1 MTCEGC
7 PYKGAKKIKYRLVEN
22 TDIMI
27 IQEAPTREELLNGK
41 LLCGRSGQLLKQLIT
56 KYQLNNYNIS
66 FVYSCKCEI
75 NKQDKKEAN
84 AAVKICKPNILE
96 AINKVKPKIIVT
108 FGELASKQLLG
119 SKISG
124 GILANRGRIIHNDE
138 LDVDIFIA
146 VHPEYVLRGCSSNYP
161 NKPYELMSPKERMIF
176 DDISLLQ
183 KVCENDFKSLG
194 INTENYKE
202 ATLKDL
208 EDISKSKVVAVDIET
223 TGVGIGNNIKILSIS
238 FSYKP
243 EHSRVVLLKDGDIQD
258 INIKSKVNEILTNE
272 NISKVV
278 AGRPFDENMWK
289 KKLGVEWKGNIHD
302 VLVMA
307 HLVNEN
313 LPNGYNLE
321 SVAETF
327 AHMRN
332 IKDVAKGKRK
342 CLTEEDKDILI
353 IYNGVDS
360 DATIRVYLK
369 LKEELS
375 KDKLLL
381 RYYMKFLKPTLDM
394 YADIGFYGFPLNIND
409 IKDSENNLSV
419 LAEELHNSLIDE
431 LPTLIKVMHE
441 KKGLK
446 LSRSELILDYM
457 FGNKKFTLG
466 LKPKKFTNKTMK
478 PTTDEKHLKEFSN
491 IEWVSGLLRWKKA
504 NKLLT
509 TYYPQLY
516 SAINDDGCIYPTT
529 LFINTVTGRTVVL
542 NPTIQTIPQ
551 RGEFAGYIKK
561 VFKAPDGWKL
571 CARDLAQSEL
581 RIIGWMAKD
590 KNILDALDKGIDL
603 HTKTAAIVNNVDV
616 SKVTKDMRQKAKP
629 VNFGF
634 CLTPDT
640 MITTDRGLI
649 PITCVKVGDK
659 VYTHK
664 HRWKRVTALQ
674 KLHADTI
681 LEIRTNTGKVVKCTK
696 DHKWLTVL
704 PAGNHKKNTYV
715 FKEACK
721 LTVGDNLVFGGIRDE
736 VPTEIDN
743 DYLVLGWFLSEGS
756 VFCKKGVNVTIK
768 QHIYKNKDVFD
779 RMKKILPDYDFTCHI
794 DYESKIASFIAYNKK
809 SRIYNLLDSK
819 LYEKY
824 SYSKDKST
832 KGLDI
837 HSLDTKKVISL
848 LAGLYDG
855 DGCIT
860 MSNNRLNIVYISK
873 SEYLIKDVQTLL
885 LRVGINSKIYKYD
898 NRNVFELYVVGS
910 NSKLRFLKII
920 PTIKTK
926 RVNYNPKKMFVDKEK
941 IISIKEIKYNDYVY
955 DFTVEDDHS
964 FVANGL
970 FSHNCYGMQ
979 AKSFV
984 TYAKDYYGVDFT
996 LEEAENVRKNFF
1008 AYPTGYYKLPEY
1020 HSRMI
1025 GLARRYGHIRTPLGR
1040 VRRLPAIHSN
1050 EYMLRGDAERQAIN
1064 TPVQSFSSDL
1074 ALIGKLLFYYK
1085 LKELGWLNTKVKLLW
1100 FIHDAVMFMAREEVA
1115 MDAHKMLKEI
1125 YLYDVPKFI
1134 KNTFKVDVTYPV
1146 ESDGKI
1152 GDNWSEMTEVE

>member
-146 VHPEYVLRGCSSNYP
+146 VHPEYVLRGCSNNYP

-360 DATIRVYLK
+360 DATIKVYLK

-381 RYYMKFLKPTLDM
+381 RYYMKFLKPALDM

-590 KNILDALDKGIDL
+590 KNILDALNKGIDL
-603 HTKTAAIVNNVDV
+603 HTKTAAIVNNIDV

-634 CLTPDT
+634 
-640 MITTDRGLI
+640 
-649 PITCVKVGDK
+649 V
-659 VYTHK
+659 
-664 HRWKRVTALQ
+664 
-674 KLHADTI
+674 
-681 LEIRTNTGKVVKCTK
+681 
-696 DHKWLTVL
+696 
-704 PAGNHKKNTYV
+704 
-715 FKEACK
+715 
-721 LTVGDNLVFGGIRDE
+721 
-736 VPTEIDN
+736 
-743 DYLVLGWFLSEGS
+743 
-756 VFCKKGVNVTIK
+756 
-768 QHIYKNKDVFD
+768 
-779 RMKKILPDYDFTCHI
+779 
-794 DYESKIASFIAYNKK
+794 
-809 SRIYNLLDSK
+809 
-819 LYEKY
+819 
-824 SYSKDKST
+824 
-832 KGLDI
+832 
-837 HSLDTKKVISL
+837 
-848 LAGLYDG
+848 
-855 DGCIT
+855 
-860 MSNNRLNIVYISK
+860 
-873 SEYLIKDVQTLL
+873 
-885 LRVGINSKIYKYD
+885 
-898 NRNVFELYVVGS
+898 
-910 NSKLRFLKII
+910 
-920 PTIKTK
+920 
-926 RVNYNPKKMFVDKEK
+926 
-941 IISIKEIKYNDYVY
+941 
-955 DFTVEDDHS
+955 
-964 FVANGL
+964 
-970 FSHNCYGMQ
+970 YGMQ

-1100 FIHDAVMFMAREEVA
+1100 FIHDAVMFLAREEVA

>member
-7 PYKGAKKIKYRLVEN
+7 PYNGAKKIKYRLVEN

-84 AAVKICKPNILE
+84 AAVKICKPNVLE

-146 VHPEYVLRGCSSNYP
+146 VHPEYVLRGCSNNYP

-238 FSYKP
+238 FSCKP

-353 IYNGVDS
+353 RYNGVDS

-381 RYYMKFLKPTLDM
+381 RYYMKFLKPVLDM

-446 LSRSELILDYM
+446 LSRSDLILDYM

-478 PTTDEKHLKEFSN
+478 PATDEKHLKEFSN
-491 IEWVSGLLRWKKA
+491 IKWVSGLLRWKKA

-561 VFKAPDGWKL
+561 IFKAPDGWKL
-571 CARDLAQSEL
+571 CTRDLAQSEL

-590 KNILDALDKGIDL
+590 KNILDALNKGIDL
-603 HTKTAAIVNNVDV
+603 HTKTAAIVNNIDV

-634 CLTPDT
+634 
-640 MITTDRGLI
+640 
-649 PITCVKVGDK
+649 V
-659 VYTHK
+659 
-664 HRWKRVTALQ
+664 
-674 KLHADTI
+674 
-681 LEIRTNTGKVVKCTK
+681 
-696 DHKWLTVL
+696 
-704 PAGNHKKNTYV
+704 
-715 FKEACK
+715 
-721 LTVGDNLVFGGIRDE
+721 
-736 VPTEIDN
+736 
-743 DYLVLGWFLSEGS
+743 
-756 VFCKKGVNVTIK
+756 
-768 QHIYKNKDVFD
+768 
-779 RMKKILPDYDFTCHI
+779 
-794 DYESKIASFIAYNKK
+794 
-809 SRIYNLLDSK
+809 
-819 LYEKY
+819 
-824 SYSKDKST
+824 
-832 KGLDI
+832 
-837 HSLDTKKVISL
+837 
-848 LAGLYDG
+848 
-855 DGCIT
+855 
-860 MSNNRLNIVYISK
+860 
-873 SEYLIKDVQTLL
+873 
-885 LRVGINSKIYKYD
+885 
-898 NRNVFELYVVGS
+898 
-910 NSKLRFLKII
+910 
-920 PTIKTK
+920 
-926 RVNYNPKKMFVDKEK
+926 
-941 IISIKEIKYNDYVY
+941 
-955 DFTVEDDHS
+955 
-964 FVANGL
+964 
-970 FSHNCYGMQ
+970 YGMQ

-1025 GLARRYGHIRTPLGR
+1025 GLARRYGYIRTPLGR

-1100 FIHDAVMFMAREEVA
+1100 FIHDAVMFMAKEEVA

>member
-7 PYKGAKKIKYRLVEN
+7 PYNGAKKIKYRLVEN

-84 AAVKICKPNILE
+84 AAVKICKPNVLE

-124 GILANRGRIIHNDE
+124 GILANRGRVIHNDE

-146 VHPEYVLRGCSSNYP
+146 VHPEYVLRGCSNNYP

-307 HLVNEN
+307 HIVNEN

-360 DATIRVYLK
+360 DATIKVYLK

-381 RYYMKFLKPTLDM
+381 RYYMKFLKPALDM

-590 KNILDALDKGIDL
+590 KNILDALNKGIDL
-603 HTKTAAIVNNVDV
+603 HTKTAAIVNNIDV

-634 CLTPDT
+634 
-640 MITTDRGLI
+640 
-649 PITCVKVGDK
+649 V
-659 VYTHK
+659 
-664 HRWKRVTALQ
+664 
-674 KLHADTI
+674 
-681 LEIRTNTGKVVKCTK
+681 
-696 DHKWLTVL
+696 
-704 PAGNHKKNTYV
+704 
-715 FKEACK
+715 
-721 LTVGDNLVFGGIRDE
+721 
-736 VPTEIDN
+736 
-743 DYLVLGWFLSEGS
+743 
-756 VFCKKGVNVTIK
+756 
-768 QHIYKNKDVFD
+768 
-779 RMKKILPDYDFTCHI
+779 
-794 DYESKIASFIAYNKK
+794 
-809 SRIYNLLDSK
+809 
-819 LYEKY
+819 
-824 SYSKDKST
+824 
-832 KGLDI
+832 
-837 HSLDTKKVISL
+837 
-848 LAGLYDG
+848 
-855 DGCIT
+855 
-860 MSNNRLNIVYISK
+860 
-873 SEYLIKDVQTLL
+873 
-885 LRVGINSKIYKYD
+885 
-898 NRNVFELYVVGS
+898 
-910 NSKLRFLKII
+910 
-920 PTIKTK
+920 
-926 RVNYNPKKMFVDKEK
+926 
-941 IISIKEIKYNDYVY
+941 
-955 DFTVEDDHS
+955 
-964 FVANGL
+964 
-970 FSHNCYGMQ
+970 YGMQ

>member
-7 PYKGAKKIKYRLVEN
+7 PYNGAKKIKYRLVEN

-84 AAVKICKPNILE
+84 AAVKICKPNVLE

-146 VHPEYVLRGCSSNYP
+146 VHPEYVLRGCSNNYP

-243 EHSRVVLLKDGDIQD
+243 KHSRVVLLKDGDIQD

-332 IKDVAKGKRK
+332 IKDVAEGKRK

-353 IYNGVDS
+353 KYNGVDS

-381 RYYMKFLKPTLDM
+381 RYYMKFLKPVLDM

-409 IKDSENNLSV
+409 IKDSENNLSA

-466 LKPKKFTNKTMK
+466 LKPKKFTNKTMQ
-478 PTTDEKHLKEFSN
+478 PATDEKHLKEFSN
-491 IEWVSGLLRWKKA
+491 IKWVSGLLRWKKA

-571 CARDLAQSEL
+571 CTRDLAQSEL

-590 KNILDALDKGIDL
+590 KNILDALNKGIDL
-603 HTKTAAIVNNVDV
+603 HTKTAAIVNNIDV

-634 CLTPDT
+634 
-640 MITTDRGLI
+640 
-649 PITCVKVGDK
+649 V
-659 VYTHK
+659 
-664 HRWKRVTALQ
+664 
-674 KLHADTI
+674 
-681 LEIRTNTGKVVKCTK
+681 
-696 DHKWLTVL
+696 
-704 PAGNHKKNTYV
+704 
-715 FKEACK
+715 
-721 LTVGDNLVFGGIRDE
+721 
-736 VPTEIDN
+736 
-743 DYLVLGWFLSEGS
+743 
-756 VFCKKGVNVTIK
+756 
-768 QHIYKNKDVFD
+768 
-779 RMKKILPDYDFTCHI
+779 
-794 DYESKIASFIAYNKK
+794 
-809 SRIYNLLDSK
+809 
-819 LYEKY
+819 
-824 SYSKDKST
+824 
-832 KGLDI
+832 
-837 HSLDTKKVISL
+837 
-848 LAGLYDG
+848 
-855 DGCIT
+855 
-860 MSNNRLNIVYISK
+860 
-873 SEYLIKDVQTLL
+873 
-885 LRVGINSKIYKYD
+885 
-898 NRNVFELYVVGS
+898 
-910 NSKLRFLKII
+910 
-920 PTIKTK
+920 
-926 RVNYNPKKMFVDKEK
+926 
-941 IISIKEIKYNDYVY
+941 
-955 DFTVEDDHS
+955 
-964 FVANGL
+964 
-970 FSHNCYGMQ
+970 YGMQ

-1025 GLARRYGHIRTPLGR
+1025 GLARRYGYIRTPLGR

-1100 FIHDAVMFMAREEVA
+1100 FIHDAVMFMAKEEVA

>member
-7 PYKGAKKIKYRLVEN
+7 PYNGAKKIKYRLVEN

-84 AAVKICKPNILE
+84 AAVKICKPNVLE

-124 GILANRGRIIHNDE
+124 GILANRGRVIHNDE

-146 VHPEYVLRGCSSNYP
+146 VHPEYVLRGCSNNYP

-307 HLVNEN
+307 HIVNEN

-381 RYYMKFLKPTLDM
+381 RYYMKFLKPVLDM
-394 YADIGFYGFPLNIND
+394 YADIGFYGFPLNVND

-590 KNILDALDKGIDL
+590 KNILDALNKGIDL
-603 HTKTAAIVNNVDV
+603 HTKTAAIVNNIDV

-634 CLTPDT
+634 
-640 MITTDRGLI
+640 
-649 PITCVKVGDK
+649 V
-659 VYTHK
+659 
-664 HRWKRVTALQ
+664 
-674 KLHADTI
+674 
-681 LEIRTNTGKVVKCTK
+681 
-696 DHKWLTVL
+696 
-704 PAGNHKKNTYV
+704 
-715 FKEACK
+715 
-721 LTVGDNLVFGGIRDE
+721 
-736 VPTEIDN
+736 
-743 DYLVLGWFLSEGS
+743 
-756 VFCKKGVNVTIK
+756 
-768 QHIYKNKDVFD
+768 
-779 RMKKILPDYDFTCHI
+779 
-794 DYESKIASFIAYNKK
+794 
-809 SRIYNLLDSK
+809 
-819 LYEKY
+819 
-824 SYSKDKST
+824 
-832 KGLDI
+832 
-837 HSLDTKKVISL
+837 
-848 LAGLYDG
+848 
-855 DGCIT
+855 
-860 MSNNRLNIVYISK
+860 
-873 SEYLIKDVQTLL
+873 
-885 LRVGINSKIYKYD
+885 
-898 NRNVFELYVVGS
+898 
-910 NSKLRFLKII
+910 
-920 PTIKTK
+920 
-926 RVNYNPKKMFVDKEK
+926 
-941 IISIKEIKYNDYVY
+941 
-955 DFTVEDDHS
+955 
-964 FVANGL
+964 
-970 FSHNCYGMQ
+970 YGMQ

-984 TYAKDYYGVDFT
+984 TYAKDNYGVDFT

-1100 FIHDAVMFMAREEVA
+1100 FIHDAVMFLAREEVA

>member
-84 AAVKICKPNILE
+84 AAVKICKPNVLE

-124 GILANRGRIIHNDE
+124 GILANRGRVIHNDE

-146 VHPEYVLRGCSSNYP
+146 VHPEYVLRGCSNNYP

-307 HLVNEN
+307 HIVNEN

-381 RYYMKFLKPTLDM
+381 RYYMKFLKPVLDM
-394 YADIGFYGFPLNIND
+394 YADIGFYGFPLNVND

-590 KNILDALDKGIDL
+590 KNILDALNKGIDL
-603 HTKTAAIVNNVDV
+603 HTKTAAIVNNIDV

-634 CLTPDT
+634 
-640 MITTDRGLI
+640 
-649 PITCVKVGDK
+649 V
-659 VYTHK
+659 
-664 HRWKRVTALQ
+664 
-674 KLHADTI
+674 
-681 LEIRTNTGKVVKCTK
+681 
-696 DHKWLTVL
+696 
-704 PAGNHKKNTYV
+704 
-715 FKEACK
+715 
-721 LTVGDNLVFGGIRDE
+721 
-736 VPTEIDN
+736 
-743 DYLVLGWFLSEGS
+743 
-756 VFCKKGVNVTIK
+756 
-768 QHIYKNKDVFD
+768 
-779 RMKKILPDYDFTCHI
+779 
-794 DYESKIASFIAYNKK
+794 
-809 SRIYNLLDSK
+809 
-819 LYEKY
+819 
-824 SYSKDKST
+824 
-832 KGLDI
+832 
-837 HSLDTKKVISL
+837 
-848 LAGLYDG
+848 
-855 DGCIT
+855 
-860 MSNNRLNIVYISK
+860 
-873 SEYLIKDVQTLL
+873 
-885 LRVGINSKIYKYD
+885 
-898 NRNVFELYVVGS
+898 
-910 NSKLRFLKII
+910 
-920 PTIKTK
+920 
-926 RVNYNPKKMFVDKEK
+926 
-941 IISIKEIKYNDYVY
+941 
-955 DFTVEDDHS
+955 
-964 FVANGL
+964 
-970 FSHNCYGMQ
+970 YGMQ

-984 TYAKDYYGVDFT
+984 TYAKDNYGVDFT

-1100 FIHDAVMFMAREEVA
+1100 FIHDAVMFMAKEEVA

>member
-84 AAVKICKPNILE
+84 AAVKICKPNVLE

-124 GILANRGRIIHNDE
+124 GILANRGRVIHNDE

-146 VHPEYVLRGCSSNYP
+146 VHPEYVLRGCSNNYP

-307 HLVNEN
+307 HIVNEN

-381 RYYMKFLKPTLDM
+381 RYYMKFLKPVLDM
-394 YADIGFYGFPLNIND
+394 YADIGFYGFPLNVND

-590 KNILDALDKGIDL
+590 KNILDALNKGIDL
-603 HTKTAAIVNNVDV
+603 HTKTAAIVNNIDV

-634 CLTPDT
+634 
-640 MITTDRGLI
+640 
-649 PITCVKVGDK
+649 V
-659 VYTHK
+659 
-664 HRWKRVTALQ
+664 
-674 KLHADTI
+674 
-681 LEIRTNTGKVVKCTK
+681 
-696 DHKWLTVL
+696 
-704 PAGNHKKNTYV
+704 
-715 FKEACK
+715 
-721 LTVGDNLVFGGIRDE
+721 
-736 VPTEIDN
+736 
-743 DYLVLGWFLSEGS
+743 
-756 VFCKKGVNVTIK
+756 
-768 QHIYKNKDVFD
+768 
-779 RMKKILPDYDFTCHI
+779 
-794 DYESKIASFIAYNKK
+794 
-809 SRIYNLLDSK
+809 
-819 LYEKY
+819 
-824 SYSKDKST
+824 
-832 KGLDI
+832 
-837 HSLDTKKVISL
+837 
-848 LAGLYDG
+848 
-855 DGCIT
+855 
-860 MSNNRLNIVYISK
+860 
-873 SEYLIKDVQTLL
+873 
-885 LRVGINSKIYKYD
+885 
-898 NRNVFELYVVGS
+898 
-910 NSKLRFLKII
+910 
-920 PTIKTK
+920 
-926 RVNYNPKKMFVDKEK
+926 
-941 IISIKEIKYNDYVY
+941 
-955 DFTVEDDHS
+955 
-964 FVANGL
+964 
-970 FSHNCYGMQ
+970 YGMQ

-984 TYAKDYYGVDFT
+984 TYAKDNYGVDFT